1 MSEKRNLSKYKP
13 LIYAFLIVIIVI
25 ILDIIFENY
34 SKKSIEKINGNI
46 EKIEEAFKEEGEDYD
61 KEKLLELSNNAK
73 NEWKKREDVLS
84 CFIEHDEV
92 EKLKIKLAVLYV
104 QVRDEVW
111 MDAKATSSEIKQLV
125 NYLEGKYELSIQN
138 IF

>member
-1 MSEKRNLSKYKP
+1 M
-13 LIYAFLIVIIVI
+13 
-25 ILDIIFENY
+25 
-34 SKKSIEKINGNI
+34 
-46 EKIEEAFKEEGEDYD
+46 
-61 KEKLLELSNNAK
+61 ELSNNAK